1 MRVPNLALKIPKLHD
16 CFAVQLFKAEIL
28 KVLLD
33 FKRTAAAWTETS
45 IDEKTPKAYVTT
57 TISWSSGTTTQNLN
71 CSVSLLGDTNNV
83 NFVVITVQARLV
95 AKLQE
100 ITSL

>member
-1 MRVPNLALKIPKLHD
+1 MGQSTTPLPPGGWGVG
-16 CFAVQLFKAEIL
+16 AEINWYCAFDL
-28 KVLLD
+28 FFSGIYPYD
-33 FKRTAAAWTETS
+33 
-45 IDEKTPKAYVTT
+45 VTT

-83 NFVVITVQARLV
+83 NFVVISVQARLV